1 MSNNFPLK
9 IFLTFAS
16 VMIFTVCMNQRL
28 GAAQDAENK
37 ELKSIRTAELE
48 ILQELD
54 HLEREGERLE
64 TRLIDIQARIIRLK
78 ESSEEKKKQTRD
90 LEKIQTGQTESL
102 YRRLRAIYK
111 LREGGIVQVLI
122 NSESIDDL
130 VHKYRYL
137 AVIIDRDVS
146 ALKTYSQRKQQITA
160 ALDRI
165 GVEEE
170 GLRTLRAELEGE
182 RKKLDQTRNSKT
194 ALLMKVHQRKETYL
208 AMIRTREES
217 REQLIKEVII
227 NPKAD
232 SSSEPAPPAAV
243 EKTPPQAITW
253 PDFAQL
259 KGKLPL
265 PAQGRIKDHFGRNSG
280 LFETYNTRQGVSIIA
295 RPGSSVRAVSAGK
308 IIFSDWLQGYGNV
321 IIIDHGHRYYTL
333 TAGMSQIKL
342 TTGQFVDRGAILGNV
357 PNAGNMDQRGI
368 YLEIRLRGRAL
379 DPGPWFA
386 SKQAQ

>member
-1 MSNNFPLK
+1 M
-9 IFLTFAS
+9 
-16 VMIFTVCMNQRL
+16 
-28 GAAQDAENK
+28 
-37 ELKSIRTAELE
+37 
-48 ILQELD
+48 
-54 HLEREGERLE
+54 
-64 TRLIDIQARIIRLK
+64 
-78 ESSEEKKKQTRD
+78 
-90 LEKIQTGQTESL
+90 L
-102 YRRLRAIYK
+102 YKRLRAIYR

-137 AVIIDRDVS
+137 AAIIDRDIS
-146 ALKTYSQRKQQITA
+146 ILKNYSQRKQQIKA

-165 GVEEE
+165 RIEEE
-170 GLRTLRAELEGE
+170 GLRVLYSELEGE
-182 RKKLDQTRNSKT
+182 RKKFEQTRNSKT

-208 AMIRTREES
+208 AMIRAREES

-227 NPKAD
+227 NPKAG
-232 SSSEPAPPAAV
+232 SSSAPAPPDAF
-243 EKTPPQAITW
+243 EKTPPKAITW

-265 PAQGRIKDHFGRNSG
+265 PVQGRIKDHFGRNPG

-295 RPGSSVRAVSAGK
+295 RPGSLVRAVSAGK
-308 IIFSDWLQGYGNV
+308 VIFSDWLQGYGNV

-333 TAGMSQIKL
+333 TAGMSQIKPAI
-342 TTGQFVDRGAILGNV
+342 GEFVNRGDILGNV
-357 PNAGNMDQRGI
+357 PNAGKKDQRGI

-386 SKQAQ
+386 SK

>member
-1 MSNNFPLK
+1 MKYNYPLR
-9 IFLTFAS
+9 IFLSLAAA
-16 VMIFTVCMNQRL
+16 VVFTVYMNERA
-28 GAAQDAENK
+28 GAEQGAENR
-37 ELKSIRTAELE
+37 ELKSIQAAELE

-54 HLEREGERLE
+54 SLEREVERLE
-64 TRLIDIQARIIRLK
+64 TRLIDTQARITRLK
-78 ESSEEKKKQTRD
+78 KNSGEKKKQTRV
-90 LEKIQTGQTESL
+90 LEKIQTRQTESL

-137 AVIIDRDVS
+137 AAIIDRDVS
-146 ALKTYSQRKQQITA
+146 ALKTYSQRKQQIKA
-160 ALDRI
+160 ALNRI
-165 GVEEE
+165 RVEEE
-170 GLRTLRAELEGE
+170 DLRVLCAELEGE

-208 AMIRTREES
+208 AMIRTREEY

-227 NPKAD
+227 NPKTD
-232 SSSEPAPPAAV
+232 LSSESSPPAPV
-243 EKTPPQAITW
+243 EKSRPKAITW
-253 PDFAQL
+253 PDFARL

-265 PAQGRIKDHFGRNSG
+265 PVRGRIKDHFGRNPG

-295 RPGSSVRAVSAGK
+295 RPGSPVKAVSAGK

-333 TAGMSQIKL
+333 TAGMSRIKP
-342 TTGQFVDRGAILGNV
+342 TTGQFVDRGDILGNV
-357 PNAGNMDQRGI
+357 PNAGKKDQRGI

-386 SKQAQ
+386 SK